1 MEQRTQTLSTKFHRY
16 FINKLKPTLI
26 EHRKTVDHIGYF
38 DKSWTNN
45 NSESLNHVLKRA
57 IDWKSQPLLDLV
69 QIIRDVVDT
78 QYKDLLRSLVSIGQ
92 YRLADSHKQFQVSK
106 SLWMTKTVDESER
119 FFIRFRNHLPPDQK
133 TVTSKDGLV
142 TVIKPRTRGRKK
154 GQLKRK
160 INERTT
166 TIKKTKNCDLDFE

>member
-16 FINKLKPTLI
+16 FINKLEPTLI

-69 QIIRDVVDT
+69 QIIRDIVDT
-78 QYKDLLRSLVSIGQ
+78 QYYQLPTLLPGCMEIVPPESTSVQ
-92 YRLADSHKQFQVSK
+92 PEAKPKAVQKYFQVVQFPY
-106 SLWMTKTVDESER
+106 TR
-119 FFIRFRNHLPPDQK
+119 
-133 TVTSKDGLV
+133 
-142 TVIKPRTRGRKK
+142 VIT
-154 GQLKRK
+154 
-160 INERTT
+160 
-166 TIKKTKNCDLDFE
+166 